1 MSVLVN
7 LCFFVYIAHRKDR
20 ARQVLSYEP
29 QTEITKAPTNAL
41 SGLTAGI
48 AICEG
53 PVKGGHPGGNT
64 TCVGIILLCPDS
76 KSCAAIRCRL
86 FSAAVDQSLN
96 IEDLIIGLPEF
107 LLKQICLTSFCIL
120 FSVKCVHNR

>member
-64 TCVGIILLCPDS
+64 TCVGIFYYARTANPVPQYGAASFLRRSISLSISRTLL
-76 KSCAAIRCRL
+76 
-86 FSAAVDQSLN
+86 
-96 IEDLIIGLPEF
+96 
-107 LLKQICLTSFCIL
+107 
-120 FSVKCVHNR
+120 